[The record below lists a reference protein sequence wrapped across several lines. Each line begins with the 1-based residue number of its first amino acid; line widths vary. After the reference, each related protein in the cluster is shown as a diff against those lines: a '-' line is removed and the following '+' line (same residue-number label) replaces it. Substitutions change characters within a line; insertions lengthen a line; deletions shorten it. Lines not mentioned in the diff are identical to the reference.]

1 MAQTLRHRSK
11 YGSSLLARD
20 NKRKAEVFYHD
31 HLAGVLEETDEGY
44 RFTYATDYLKTG
56 KPVSLSLPLRK
67 EPFESDA
74 LFPFFAGMNS
84 EGWYRDIVCATRKID
99 PTDEFGIL
107 LVTGENTIGAVSVR
121 ESGAK

>member
-1 MAQTLRHRSK
+1 MVRN
-11 YGSSLLARD
+11 
-20 NKRKAEVFYHD
+20 NKRKADVFYHD
-31 HLAGVLEETDEGY
+31 RLVGILEETDEGY
-44 RFTYATDYLKTG
+44 RFAYATDYLKTG

-67 EPFESDA
+67 EPFESTT

-121 ESGAK
+121 KSGAK